1 MNDSRSNPADPV
13 FLLAGLRLHVVCS
26 CGRSTKPRIG
36 ALTVRH
42 RVSSVT
48 PIRRV
53 IERLRCSRC
62 GDKPTVAEP
71 VH

>member
-1 MNDSRSNPADPV
+1 MNDSRPKPADPV
-13 FLLAGLRLHVVCS
+13 FLLAGLRLHVVCG

-36 ALTVRH
+36 ELAARH
-42 RVSSVT
+42 RVPSVT
-48 PIRRV
+48 PIRQV
-53 IERLRCSRC
+53 IARLRCSQC

>member
-1 MNDSRSNPADPV
+1 
-13 FLLAGLRLHVVCS
+13 VVCG

-36 ALTVRH
+36 ELAVRH
-42 RVSSVT
+42 RVPSVT
-48 PIRRV
+48 PIRQV

-62 GDKPTVAEP
+62 GDKPATAEP